1 MVDIISAFDISLVA
15 TLEMSKAEIMSTMTV
30 KSAYEV
36 FLRMNQSSMDRDLV
50 SQINRKIGASLHKG
64 ANQQTKS
71 DPTGYAAVD
80 KARDM
85 LNDMMDTAIMKRELE
100 GVRCSEF
107 DNTQIKIMKELEMD
121 IAYVNSEASAAKS
134 ECLRCQEIIQVVE
147 EVKLPTN
154 RLELSQHNERCRTDI
169 AALKQQIAVVL
180 ADIKVMKQILEMVCA
195 DDVRTAVT
203 LLQTDS
209 LASEGTL
216 VQCISCTT
224 GAQAV
229 WLRHSRIQPL
239 LASLKSQEARK
250 YVQENLMHDE
260 EETSHTPTVFLQDE
274 EVDKELRGERSASFP
289 KIPALESRFNASH
302 PPPQGGICNEQM
314 TGQNSST
321 YMGCQSKTIG
331 GRECQKWTV
340 QSPHKHQLSSAG
352 DHNYCR
358 NPNGRD
364 TIWCY
369 TTDPGTEWEYCAPLI
384 NLEAPNGVSKHEC
397 VDANMCKLKKPD
409 CENLQDRFMVILA
422 GIEDMEAKLS
432 DDLAAVEKKC
442 QEIRTSYETTIENL
456 ENQLKEEQT
465 NLAAASKYMT
475 ENQQQSVLSN
485 EQHGELSEEYHTT
498 MTECCD
504 NKNGFTAEI
513 CALEKIRGELY
524 RLEGLRVFITDCEVS
539 EWVDEECSKS
549 CGGGKQDRTRTI
561 IIHPINGSQC
571 PPLRME
577 RECNVI
583 ACPVDCEVSDWS
595 AWGDCTASCNGGVM
609 TRNREK
615 TVEPENGGDPCP
627 EQTETRECNTFA
639 CNADCV
645 LADWSDWS
653 LCSKACDTGTLER
666 TKAIK
671 VEKRGQGE
679 CSKWDDPSRLDFT
692 ECNTFDCQT
701 VIPSGRTVV
710 DCVAKIDVIIVVDGS
725 GSLGKYGWDESV
737 SMAKHVAEAMK
748 GGEEGV
754 NLGLLLFS
762 GPKDWRNL
770 EKCTGSDPN
779 QKPDP
784 QDCGIHWVEHMTTNI
799 SKVVNSIKQMDW
811 PKRTTLTSLAL
822 AEVNSA
828 LIKGRQDAKS
838 VVVVIT
844 DGRPMSP
851 IKTGNSAD
859 KLKRSA
865 RLMWV
870 PVGAGV
876 KASIE
881 DMKIWASKP
890 DRDNILEVDTFAA
903 LDTPATLNKM
913 IAGFCPQVE

>member
-64 ANQQTKS
+64 ANQKTKS

-154 RLELSQHNERCRTDI
+154 RLELSQHNERCRIDI
-169 AALKQQIAVVL
+169 AAIKQQLAVVL
-180 ADIKVMKQILEMVCA
+180 ADIKVMRRILDMVCA
-195 DDVRTAVT
+195 DDLRTV

-209 LASEGTL
+209 FASEGTL

-224 GAQAV
+224 GAESV

-239 LASLKSQEARK
+239 LASLKTQEARN
-250 YVQENLMHDE
+250 YVQENLLHDAE
-260 EETSHTPTVFLQDE
+260 RPIPTQTVFLQDE
-274 EVDKELRGERSASFP
+274 VIEQEMRGERSSAFP

-302 PPPQGGICNEQM
+302 PPPPGGVCNEQM

-321 YMGCQSKTIG
+321 YMGCQTKTIS

-340 QSPHKHQLSSAG
+340 QSPHTNDLTSTG

-358 NPNGRD
+358 NPDGSD

-369 TTDPGTEWEYCAPLI
+369 TTDPGTRREYCEPLI
-384 NLEAPNGVSKHEC
+384 NLDAPNGISKHEC

-422 GIEDMEAKLS
+422 GIIDMEEKLS
-432 DDLAAVEKKC
+432 DDLAALEKKC

-465 NLAAASKYMT
+465 NLAQASKYMT
-475 ENQQQSVLSN
+475 ENQQQSVLGN
-485 EQHGELSEEYHTT
+485 EQHGALNEEYHTT
-498 MTECCD
+498 MAECCD

-524 RLEGLRVFITDCEVS
+524 RLEGLSVFITDCEVG

-549 CGGGKQDRTRTI
+549 CGGGKQDRKRTI
-561 IIHPINGSQC
+561 IIHPINGTQC
-571 PPLRME
+571 PPLKME
-577 RECNVI
+577 RECNLI
-583 ACPVDCEVSDWS
+583 GCPVDCRVDDWS
-595 AWGDCTASCNGGVM
+595 AWSDCTASCNGGVM
-609 TRNREK
+609 TRNRDK
-615 TVEPENGGDPCP
+615 TIEPENGGDPCP
-627 EQTETRECNTFA
+627 EQAETRECNTFA
-639 CNADCV
+639 CNANCV
-645 LADWSDWS
+645 LADWGEWS
-653 LCSKACDTGTLER
+653 ACSKACNSGTQER
-666 TKAIK
+666 TKEIK
-671 VEKRGQGE
+671 VQPVGQGK
-679 CSKWDDPSRLDFT
+679 CAKWDDPTRLDFQT
-692 ECNTFDCQT
+692 CNTFDCRN
-701 VIPSGRTVV
+701 ILPPGRTTVK
-710 DCVAKIDVIIVVDGS
+710 CSAKIDLFVVLDGS
-725 GSLGKYGWDESV
+725 GSLGPYGWKESKEMALKLV
-737 SMAKHVAEAMK
+737 KSMM

-754 NLGLLLFS
+754 NMALLLFS
-762 GPKDWRNL
+762 GPKNWRLL
-770 EKCTGSDPN
+770 EDCTGSDPN
-779 QKPDP
+779 KRPNP
-784 QDCGIHWVEHMTTNI
+784 EDCGMNWVDHLTSDL
-799 SKVVNSIKQMDW
+799 SKVERDVRKMKW
-811 PKRTTLTSLAL
+811 PRRTTLTSLAL
-822 AEVNSA
+822 AETGA
-828 LIKGRQDAKS
+828 EIIYGRQDAKS
-838 VVVVIT
+838 IVFVIT
-844 DGRPMSP
+844 DGKPMSP
-851 IKTGNSAD
+851 IKTKMASD
-859 KLKRSA
+859 ELKRKA
-865 RLMWV
+865 RLFYV
-870 PVGAGV
+870 PVGSGV
-876 KASIE
+876 KSSIE

-890 DRDNILEVDTFAA
+890 WRDNILEVDTFAA
-903 LDTPATLNKM
+903 LKTPTTLNNM
-913 IAGFCPQVE
+913 ISGFCPQLE